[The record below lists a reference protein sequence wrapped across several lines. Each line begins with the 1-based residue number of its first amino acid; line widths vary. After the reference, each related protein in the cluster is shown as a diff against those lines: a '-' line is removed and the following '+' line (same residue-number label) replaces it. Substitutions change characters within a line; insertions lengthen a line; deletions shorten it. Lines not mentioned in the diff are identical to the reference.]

1 MPDITVID
9 NENQIYNVIEKKKAE
24 GYSENEIFVIS
35 KSKLH
40 LDDLH
45 NSQVTLIAT
54 SGSFSDRMSRLLTGE
69 DGEETVLNNFKL
81 SDNQAEQYKKDV
93 LDGKFLVITRK
104 DASSHNEVEKTTQL
118 MKKLISLITL
128 MSLMVQNLKNKFNH
142 SLYLIMSIVK

>member
-35 KSKLH
+35 ESKLH

-54 SGSFSDRMSRLLTGE
+54 SGSFSDRMSRLLTVE
-69 DGEETVLNNFKL
+69 DGEEAVLNNFKL
-81 SDNQAEQYKKDV
+81 SDNQAEQYKKDM
-93 LDGKFLVITRK
+93 LDGKFLVIARK
-104 DASSHNEVEKTTQL
+104 DASSHNEVEKNNAAYEEVD
-118 MKKLISLITL
+118 ITHYANE
-128 MSLMVQNLKNKFNH
+128 SDGPK
-142 SLYLIMSIVK
+142 S

>member
-1 MPDITVID
+1 MNMPDITVID

-54 SGSFSDRMSRLLTGE
+54 
-69 DGEETVLNNFKL
+69 
-81 SDNQAEQYKKDV
+81 
-93 LDGKFLVITRK
+93 VITCH
-104 DASSHNEVEKTTQL
+104 A
-118 MKKLISLITL
+118 
-128 MSLMVQNLKNKFNH
+128 
-142 SLYLIMSIVK
+142 Y

>member
-40 LDDLH
+40 
-45 NSQVTLIAT
+45 SQVTLIAT

-69 DGEETVLNNFKL
+69 DGEEAVLNNFKL

-104 DASSHNEVEKTTQL
+104 DASSHNEVEKNNAAYEEVD
-118 MKKLISLITL
+118 ITHYANE
-128 MSLMVQNLKNKFNH
+128 SKGPK
-142 SLYLIMSIVK
+142 S

>member
-54 SGSFSDRMSRLLTGE
+54 W
-69 DGEETVLNNFKL
+69 
-81 SDNQAEQYKKDV
+81 
-93 LDGKFLVITRK
+93 
-104 DASSHNEVEKTTQL
+104 
-118 MKKLISLITL
+118 
-128 MSLMVQNLKNKFNH
+128 
-142 SLYLIMSIVK
+142 

>member
-1 MPDITVID
+1 MPDITVLD

-35 KSKLH
+35 ESKLH

-54 SGSFSDRMSRLLTGE
+54 SGSLSDRMSRLLT
-69 DGEETVLNNFKL
+69 
-81 SDNQAEQYKKDV
+81 EQYKKDV

-104 DASSHNEVEKTTQL
+104 DASSHNEVEKNNAAYEEVD
-118 MKKLISLITL
+118 ITHYANE
-128 MSLMVQNLKNKFNH
+128 SDGPK
-142 SLYLIMSIVK
+142 S